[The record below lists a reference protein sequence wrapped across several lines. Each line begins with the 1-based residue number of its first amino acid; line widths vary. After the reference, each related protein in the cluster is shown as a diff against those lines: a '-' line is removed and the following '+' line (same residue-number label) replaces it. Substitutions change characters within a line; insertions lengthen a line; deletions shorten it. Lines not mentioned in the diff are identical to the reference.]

1 MAGSL
6 VLNVEILGEFKK
18 LTAATRGAENK
29 LDKFSK
35 SAKDT
40 SRKINR
46 AFGAIGI
53 GLGLVALTKGLTTAA
68 KAAYEDE
75 RSQKLLAAQ
84 LKLGAKA
91 TDSQIASSE
100 TFISTMQGQTGVLD
114 DNLRPAL
121 AKLAR
126 GTGSVT
132 KAQKLLKVA
141 LDVAKGT
148 GKPLETVVNA
158 ISKAYNGNKTALNKL
173 APELK
178 NSKDQLGDLA
188 DKYKDLATIQ
198 ADPFEKL
205 KAGMT
210 DVQEQIGAVF
220 LPYLEPAAKKIA
232 DLFKKIQ
239 DPKTVEGKA
248 FTQLKDTLSNLVDA
262 IGEMWTALTDK
273 SKSGDALSILDAIA
287 GAVNLIADGLR
298 EVGSLW
304 KAATNIGAIN
314 PKGITGP
321 RGVNTIAKQKKFDFK
336 KDLPAYGINLYGE
349 KIRGQELID
358 EINRV
363 RRIGGLPALK

>member
-1 MAGSL
+1 MGSL

-18 LTAATRGAENK
+18 LTQATKGAEGK
-29 LDKFSK
+29 LDKFSR
-35 SAKDT
+35 SAKDH

-46 AFGAIGI
+46 AFSAIGI
-53 GLGLVALTKGLTTAA
+53 GLSLAALTRGLTDSA
-68 KAAYEDE
+68 KAAYEDD
-75 RSQKLLAAQ
+75 RAQKLLATQ
-84 LKLGAKA
+84 LQLGAKA
-91 TDSQIASSE
+91 TDEQIKRSE
-100 TFISTMQGQTGVLD
+100 RFITTMQGQTGVLD

-141 LDVAKGT
+141 LDVSKGT
-148 GKPLETVVNA
+148 GKPLATVVDA
-158 ISKAYNGNKTALNKL
+158 ISKAYNGNKLSLNKL

-188 DKYKDLATIQ
+188 NKYKDLATIQ

-205 KAGMT
+205 KAGMS
-210 DVQEQIGAVF
+210 DIQEEIGGVF

-239 DPKTVEGKA
+239 DPKTAEGKA
-248 FTQLKDTLSNLVDA
+248 FIQLKDAIYLVTQNV
-262 IGEMWTALTDK
+262 GLMWKAFTDK
-273 SKSGDALSILDAIA
+273 GKLGTTMSGLEILLH
-287 GAVNLIADGLR
+287 GLVLISDVLLEIVRSA
-298 EVGSLW
+298 EVFGRL
-304 KAATNIGAIN
+304 GE
-314 PKGITGP
+314 ITPRNVFGP
-321 RGVNTIAKQKKFDFK
+321 RAIQNVAKDTKFTK
-336 KDLPAYGINLYGE
+336 ASQLPAYAINIYGE

-363 RRIGGLPALK
+363 RRLSGIPPLK

>member
-100 TFISTMQGQTGVLD
+100 TFINTMQGQTGVLD

-248 FTQLKDTLSNLVDA
+248 FIELKDSIKLVVDNVA
-262 IGEMWTALTDK
+262 LMWKAFTDK
-273 SKSGDALSILDAIA
+273 GKLGDTISGLEIILGVIVRISD
-287 GAVNLIADGLR
+287 VLVLISQQAEIFNRLGEITPR
-298 EVGSLW
+298 
-304 KAATNIGAIN
+304 NIL
-314 PKGITGP
+314 GP
-321 RGVNTIAKQKKFDFK
+321 RALQNIAKDKKFTK
-336 KDLPAYGINLYGE
+336 ASQLPAYAINMFGD

-358 EINRV
+358 EINRA
-363 RRIGGLPALK
+363 RRLMGMSALK

>member
-18 LTAATRGAENK
+18 LSAATKGAEGK
-29 LDKFSK
+29 LDKFSR
-35 SAKDT
+35 SAKDH

-46 AFGAIGI
+46 AFGAIGV
-53 GLGLVALTKGLTTAA
+53 GLSLAALTRGLTDSA

-75 RSQKLLAAQ
+75 RSQKLLASQ

-91 TDSQIASSE
+91 TDDQIKNSE
-100 TFISTMQGQTGVLD
+100 KFISTMQAQTGVLD

-158 ISKAYNGNKTALNKL
+158 ISKAFNGNKTALNKL

-188 DKYKDLATIQ
+188 AKYKDLATNQ
-198 ADPFEKL
+198 ADPFMKL
-205 KAGMT
+205 KAGLT

-248 FTQLKDTLSNLVDA
+248 FTQLITTLDKVAGAAASMWSA
-262 IGEMWTALTDK
+262 ITDK
-273 SKSGDALSILDAIA
+273 GKSGDAMSILDGIL
-287 GAVNLIADGLR
+287 GIVNGIADGIKFAADSWDNLLAALA
-298 EVGSLW
+298 EPPKDSYSYIPSL
-304 KAATNIGAIN
+304 AAET
-314 PKGITGP
+314 
-321 RGVNTIAKQKKFDFK
+321 RFK
-336 KDLPAYGINLYGE
+336 KASDLPKMGLNFYGE
-349 KIRGQELID
+349 KFTGSELLRL
-358 EINRV
+358 INIE
-363 RRIGGLPALK
+363 RRKNGMPALK